1 MSSVAA
7 FERAMSYGNYQR
19 ALLIAWRTLHRKPG
33 DVTNGMAAFLLE
45 YLPARLDGD
54 ALEAAIAVLRTLPS
68 CQTWTSPPI
77 GEHCDPRL
85 GNSSFS
91 VTHTRSSRRTPAS
104 HGTICANALR

>member
-54 ALEAAIAVLRTLPS
+54 ALEAAIAVLSQDFRFGS
-68 CQTWTSPPI
+68 FDGTSLHPHPAKRN
-77 GEHCDPRL
+77 HFSTRKRRRL
-85 GNSSFS
+85 RPD
-91 VTHTRSSRRTPAS
+91 RSSPLLAP
-104 HGTICANALR
+104 HGG